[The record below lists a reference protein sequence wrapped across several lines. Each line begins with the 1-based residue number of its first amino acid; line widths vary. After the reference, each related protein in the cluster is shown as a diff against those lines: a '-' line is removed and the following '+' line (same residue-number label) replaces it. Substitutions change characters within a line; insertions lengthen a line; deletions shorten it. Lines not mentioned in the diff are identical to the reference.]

1 MRSCAREVHPGGE
14 ITGGALRRLHYFA
27 PISLRCARMK
37 TAARHISEAAL
48 PNRHLF
54 GLFRACSS
62 YPPRV
67 VKSTEQITE
76 LGRLT
81 RELVRFLRH
90 PWRLLGAMGR
100 FRRSENQSESA
111 RTACLPNHIATT
123 DMRAARMRKYN
134 LANIAGHGPV
144 TALGWSVP
152 SWLRFF
158 LAGRPSHPGS

>member
-1 MRSCAREVHPGGE
+1 
-14 ITGGALRRLHYFA
+14 
-27 PISLRCARMK
+27 MK
-37 TAARHISEAAL
+37 TAARHISEAA
-48 PNRHLF
+48 PPKRHLV

-67 VKSTEQITE
+67 VKSTEQVTE

-81 RELVRFLRH
+81 RELGRFLRH

-111 RTACLPNHIATT
+111 RTACVPNEKVVCEPPNVTLHGNVICESARTACVPNHIAAT

>member
-1 MRSCAREVHPGGE
+1 
-14 ITGGALRRLHYFA
+14 
-27 PISLRCARMK
+27 MK

-48 PNRHLF
+48 PKRHLV

-158 LAGRPSHPGS
+158 WPGDRVTREVNRCRDAHEAPGPVSRLLSVFSPPTWSLPPGK